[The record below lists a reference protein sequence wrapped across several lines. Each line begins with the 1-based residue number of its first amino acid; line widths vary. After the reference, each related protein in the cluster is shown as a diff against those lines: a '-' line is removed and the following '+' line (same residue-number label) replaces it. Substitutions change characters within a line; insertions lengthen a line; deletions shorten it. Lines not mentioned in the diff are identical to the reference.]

1 MTIVFYLETDQEKP
15 IKTIN
20 STAQFKKGDN
30 IELDDCMFEVI
41 KTNYVV
47 FDEVVLYV
55 YVKPIGK
62 MFV

>member
-1 MTIVFYLETDQEKP
+1 MTIVFYLETNHEKP

-30 IELDDCMFEVI
+30 IELDEYMFEVL
-41 KTNYVV
+41 KTNYAVSE
-47 FDEVVLYV
+47 EVVLYV

-62 MFV
+62 MFI